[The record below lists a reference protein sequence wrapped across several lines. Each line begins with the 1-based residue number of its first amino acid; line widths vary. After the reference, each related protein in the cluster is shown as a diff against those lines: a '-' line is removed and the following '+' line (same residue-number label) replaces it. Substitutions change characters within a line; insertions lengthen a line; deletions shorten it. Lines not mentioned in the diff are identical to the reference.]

1 MDFPY
6 GKSAQKWSGYYLG
19 NGDYAI
25 RYIPQKAEIARYRF
39 TSYLPEIDGLEGSI
53 VVDNFILRILVLH
66 SYNN

>member
-1 MDFPY
+1 MEVPY
-6 GKSAQKWSGYYLG
+6 GKSVQKWPGYYLG

-25 RYIPQKAEIARYRF
+25 RYIPKKAEIVRFRF

-53 VVDNFILRILVLH
+53 VVDNFILRIWVLH